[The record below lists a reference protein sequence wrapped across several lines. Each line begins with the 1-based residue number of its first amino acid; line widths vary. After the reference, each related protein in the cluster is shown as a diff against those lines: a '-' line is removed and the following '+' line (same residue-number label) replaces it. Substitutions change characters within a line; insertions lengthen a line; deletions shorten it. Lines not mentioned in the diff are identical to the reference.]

1 MHLKSNK
8 LTMDGCYQDIR
19 KNLVKSV
26 GIVVDIQCVHRDIVL
41 VAEDRDRS
49 VVRIFQNIFALEF
62 QY

>member
-1 MHLKSNK
+1 
-8 LTMDGCYQDIR
+8 MDGCYQDIR

-26 GIVVDIQCVHRDIVL
+26 GIVVDIQCVHRDIFL